1 MEHITPDQDWGVSG
15 GVPHNVTVA
24 LKNGWLPTGGYSWQ
38 INSIG
43 WVRGDRR
50 DYMIAVLTAA
60 DPGEEYGID
69 TIEHIS
75 SLVFADLR
83 PCRSRAG
90 ALARAVGRCSTTGRA
105 ASGVGV
111 RGDRH

>member
-24 LKNGWLPTGGYSWQ
+24 LKNGWLPTGEYGSWE

-50 DYMIAVLTAA
+50 DYLIAVLTAQ
-60 DPGEEYGID
+60 
-69 TIEHIS
+69 
-75 SLVFADLR
+75 
-83 PCRSRAG
+83 RSR
-90 ALARAVGRCSTTGRA
+90 RAVRDRHDRA
-105 ASGVGV
+105 HLFSGVRRPAALQGATESQPAV
-111 RGDRH
+111 LSGELSPGR